1 MNASGLCLSNNEVS
15 RPAVGAASRSH
26 RWGVILAGGNGK
38 RLLPLTR
45 KINGDDRPKQFTA
58 IMGRDTLLGQTQQR
72 ILPLVKRWQTLL
84 VLTKEHERF
93 YLDQTA
99 DLPRGSLIVQPQ
111 NRGTAP
117 AILYS
122 LMRVYEMD
130 PKGSVAFFPSDHHF
144 SDQNA
149 FIAHVES
156 ALAAAEVRTD
166 AVFLLGIAPEM
177 PEVSYGWIEPGACLT
192 SRLSNSVRRVNR
204 FWEKP
209 SPELAASLMRRG
221 CLWNSFLMVG
231 RVQAFLSLVRSALP
245 VLFQSFAA
253 IRPTLLSEPE
263 PEAVT
268 RLYEGLTHTDFSHA
282 VLSTRT
288 GSLAVLSCT
297 GLGWSDLGDSER
309 VLSVLRRNGFPA
321 DFGFTSSQPRND
333 GSPTLDLRT

>member
-1 MNASGLCLSNNEVS
+1 MKAPGLRLSNYEAS
-15 RPAVGAASRSH
+15 HLAVGAGSRSH

-58 IMGRDTLLGQTQQR
+58 IVGRDTLLAQTQQR
-72 ILPLVKRWQTLL
+72 IWPLVKRWQTLL

-122 LMRVYEMD
+122 LMRLCEMD
-130 PKGSVAFFPSDHHF
+130 PKGSVAFFPSDHYF

-177 PEVSYGWIEPGACLT
+177 PEVSYGWIEPGARLT
-192 SRLSNSVRRVNR
+192 SRLSHSVRRVKS

-209 SPELAASLMRRG
+209 SPEQAASLMRRG

-231 RVQAFLSLVRSALP
+231 RVQAFLSLIRSALP

-253 IRPTLLSEPE
+253 IRPALFSQSE
-263 PEAVT
+263 PEAVA
-268 RLYEGLTHTDFSHA
+268 RLYEGLPHTDFSNA
-282 VLSTRT
+282 VLST
-288 GSLAVLSCT
+288 GLGNLAVLSCP
-297 GLGWSDLGDSER
+297 GLGWSDLGESER
-309 VLSVLRRNGFPA
+309 VLSLLRRNDFPG

-333 GSPTLDLRT
+333 GSPAPDLRT